1 MLYSFVDVL
10 LRILPRIYGHLGIR
24 GQASDL
30 HRDLVGM
37 RWYVVGGY
45 QQRRLDGTH
54 EIASNGVNEVRAV
67 CVHVGEEILD
77 HVHADFWAT
86 LA

>member
-1 MLYSFVDVL
+1 MLYGFIDVR
-10 LRILPRIYGHLGIR
+10 LRILPRINGHLGVC

-30 HRDLVGM
+30 HRDLVGVC
-37 RWYVVGGY
+37 WYVFGGY

-54 EIASNGVNEVRAV
+54 EIPGNGENEVGAV
-67 CVHVGEEILD
+67 GVHAGEEVMD
-77 HVHADFWAT
+77 HVHRDFRAL